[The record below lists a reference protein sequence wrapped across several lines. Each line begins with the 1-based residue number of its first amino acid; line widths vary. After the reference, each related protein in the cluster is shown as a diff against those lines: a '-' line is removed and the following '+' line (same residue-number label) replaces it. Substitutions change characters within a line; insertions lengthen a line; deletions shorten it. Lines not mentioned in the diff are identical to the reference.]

1 MTPKTEPKK
10 TRNRR
15 SADQIVADLQAEI
28 DRVKA
33 RAAAK
38 QAKATPEGHALIV
51 AVRAIDKAG
60 RAATEAGNQE
70 VAAALEAAR
79 AALAP
84 AIVGLGLR
92 IPEKAKRG
100 RKRKGEA
107 A

>member
-1 MTPKTEPKK
+1 MTPKAESK
-10 TRNRR
+10 THNRR
-15 SADQIVADLQAEI
+15 THEQMIQDLEAEI
-28 DRVKA
+28 ARVKA

-38 QAKATPEGHALIV
+38 EAKGRPEAQPLIL
-51 AVRAIDKAG
+51 AVRALDKAA
-60 RAATEAGNQE
+60 RVAVETGNKE
-70 VAAALEAAR
+70 MVGAVDSAR

>member
-1 MTPKTEPKK
+1 MTPKTVK
-10 TRNRR
+10 THRPVEDR
-15 SADQIVADLQAEI
+15 VAELEQKIAEI
-28 DRVKA
+28 KA
-33 RAAAK
+33 REARK
-38 QAKATPEGHALIV
+38 QAKARPEAQPLIV
-51 AVRAIDKAG
+51 ALRALDKAH
-60 RAATEAGNQE
+60 RVADEVGNGE
-70 VAAALEAAR
+70 LAKAVDSAR